1 MDIRTQMKLF
11 NAVIVDNKTSEFYPE
26 LLKDFSIVVPKS
38 IEFHT
43 AKELANKYG
52 TRPAALTATFYDSK
66 EFVESLDEVTA
77 KVLQIIHYL
86 STYGGIEEL
95 RNDGN
100 VFSMN
105 NGEIEGI
112 VKAKINFIN
121 TITLD
126 EAIEKVKTLVQTNIA
141 LDSDDVSSIYE
152 FIETNNIV
160 LENINNRELEI
171 MYIANIGADAVG
183 LDTLMRV
190 INYTVTGS
198 TLFIN
203 RNLVREL
210 DKKHYLMN
218 AYVINQL
225 LYRELT
231 TNFENAVRDAN
242 RYRDIL
248 MLCKRHCSKET
259 ITLINRAL
267 RQSKTK
273 AVPKKFTKIERF
285 FELSEKEQLS
295 MIDNISV
302 VKATQILNANKQRTN
317 DDFTIYTIRNGKKF
331 ITDKVSPKRLTG
343 KVVNA
348 LEDVI
353 RKHIQS
359 LNIKLPENVDIA
371 MPTSLKRMLGHLP
384 ACTKITLPRKSYSVG
399 VYWDTE
405 HVDIDL
411 HAKTRSCH
419 IGWNG
424 YTHQYGLAYSGDM
437 TNTNVRGYAAEYIS
451 IDESVRDYILFD
463 VRLFYGGGCPEDM
476 KLMISDLSK
485 NVDYFANNVIYD
497 MLVDVN
503 TSRNICNVLVDTY
516 SSEDEIYIYLLSGVT
531 TSDIVSCDVC
541 EDIQDIDIYKSVVRN
556 QTYIKQF
563 TDDSIEEVIDL
574 DNFDCG
580 CLLK

>member
-26 LLKDFSIVVPKS
+26 LLKDYSIVAPKS
-38 IEFHT
+38 IEFYT
-43 AKELANKYG
+43 AKELAKKYG
-52 TRPAALTATFYDSK
+52 THPAALTATFYDSK

-105 NGEIEGI
+105 SGEIESI
-112 VKAKINFIN
+112 VKAKISFIN

-141 LDSDDVSSIYE
+141 LDSDDVISIYE
-152 FIETNNIV
+152 FIETNNIA
-160 LENINNRELEI
+160 LENINNRELEV

-198 TLFIN
+198 TLFVN

-231 TNFENAVRDAN
+231 TNFENIVRDAN

-285 FELSEKEQLS
+285 FELSEKEQLD
-295 MIDNISV
+295 MVDNINV

-411 HAKTRSCH
+411 HAKTRSCR

-424 YTHQYGLAYSGDM
+424 YTHQDGLAYSGDM
-437 TNTNVRGYAAEYIS
+437 TNTNSAGYAAEYIS

-463 VRLFYGGGCPEDM
+463 VRLFYGGCSEDM

-516 SSEDEIYIYLLSGVT
+516 SSEDEIYVYLLSGVM

-563 TDDSIEEVIDL
+563 TDDNIEEVIDL